1 MAEMPHLVVAAVVVA
16 AAVLMLLAQTQHQ
29 DKDMVAEVVIML

>member
-1 MAEMPHLVVAAVVVA
+1 MAEMPHLVVAAVVEA

-29 DKDMVAEVVIML
+29 GKDMAAEVVITL